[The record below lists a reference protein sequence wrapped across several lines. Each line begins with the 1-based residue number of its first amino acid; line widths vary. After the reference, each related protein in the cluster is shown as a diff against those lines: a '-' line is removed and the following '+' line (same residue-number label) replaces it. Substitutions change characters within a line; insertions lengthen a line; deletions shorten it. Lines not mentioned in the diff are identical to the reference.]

1 MKSKKSRMIS
11 VLLMSTMFTAQMGM
25 FPVHAE
31 NNLPASFDLRSSGL
45 VSSVKMQ
52 TSQDSLN
59 LEPFQNAWAF
69 SVINAIE
76 TNHMKSNPMID
87 LSEGYISYYMRS
99 ENFGYPFNTGM
110 DDAMQETGL
119 LTNWVGAVEEQN
131 PINFDF
137 SLKEV
142 QNESKYHVTDVSY
155 YFSSDRENIK
165 SAITNGHAVNARYTH
180 TEYCYNEEHN
190 SYYLNWDV
198 AENQESVLHSVSIVG
213 WDDNFP
219 AEYFNAKP
227 NENGAWLVKNCW
239 GTDWGDGGY
248 FWISYAE
255 KLSDVYSIESEKA
268 QANMNL
274 FQYDDYGVSAMMTIP
289 DAEGSAYYSNIFT
302 ADTSQWITSIM
313 TVGLQTDYDISV
325 YAGITDPK
333 NPTSGTLSATKQV
346 TFEKMGYHT
355 IPLDTP
361 IFVEKG
367 TTFSIVSKSNGN
379 DIPCECATH
388 TEWTNADGI
397 KHISDSIFS
406 RELLNRDFAENQSFY
421 SADGINWKDMY
432 SLPEQVVETTS
443 NSPDNETVI
452 TFQSVTTNQYGNVS
466 LKAITQDAGT
476 VNFSVTDDYLK
487 VGTPIELTN
496 YENANIYYSIDDKG
510 FTKYESPIVFSGDM
524 TITAYTETPD
534 KSVTMH
540 FQEITPMISSLLCTE
555 NGHSKYAVMTDEKNV
570 FHYVTNSGTRKIS
583 IMPILD
589 GTITCNGETIL
600 SGKSVDI
607 SVSAGM
613 ESFQFEVANEGMT
626 STYQLIVEESEP
638 SEKDPFQVGDINE
651 DGRVDASDASL
662 ILIYAAEMG
671 AGDTPSYA
679 SANWKNRAD
688 FNRINDI
695 NASDASALLTYAAQL
710 GAGE

>member
-1 MKSKKSRMIS
+1 M
-11 VLLMSTMFTAQMGM
+11 
-25 FPVHAE
+25 
-31 NNLPASFDLRSSGL
+31 
-45 VSSVKMQ
+45 
-52 TSQDSLN
+52 
-59 LEPFQNAWAF
+59 NAL
-69 SVINAIE
+69 I
-76 TNHMKSNPMID
+76 
-87 LSEGYISYYMRS
+87 
-99 ENFGYPFNTGM
+99 
-110 DDAMQETGL
+110 
-119 LTNWVGAVEEQN
+119 
-131 PINFDF
+131 
-137 SLKEV
+137 
-142 QNESKYHVTDVSY
+142 
-155 YFSSDRENIK
+155 
-165 SAITNGHAVNARYTH
+165 
-180 TEYCYNEEHN
+180 
-190 SYYLNWDV
+190 
-198 AENQESVLHSVSIVG
+198 
-213 WDDNFP
+213 
-219 AEYFNAKP
+219 
-227 NENGAWLVKNCW
+227 
-239 GTDWGDGGY
+239 
-248 FWISYAE
+248 
-255 KLSDVYSIESEKA
+255 
-268 QANMNL
+268 
-274 FQYDDYGVSAMMTIP
+274 
-289 DAEGSAYYSNIFT
+289 
-302 ADTSQWITSIM
+302 
-313 TVGLQTDYDISV
+313 
-325 YAGITDPK
+325 
-333 NPTSGTLSATKQV
+333 
-346 TFEKMGYHT
+346 
-355 IPLDTP
+355 
-361 IFVEKG
+361 
-367 TTFSIVSKSNGN
+367 
-379 DIPCECATH
+379 H

-443 NSPDNETVI
+443 TSPDDETVI

-555 NGHSKYAVMTDEKNV
+555 NGHSKYAVMTNEKNV